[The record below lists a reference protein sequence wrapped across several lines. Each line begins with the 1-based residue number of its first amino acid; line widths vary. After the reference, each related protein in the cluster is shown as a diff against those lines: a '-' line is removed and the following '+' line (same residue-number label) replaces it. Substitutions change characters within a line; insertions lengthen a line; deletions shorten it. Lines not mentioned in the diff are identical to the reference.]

1 VFAFNF
7 GFKFAFEKMVAKA
20 GLFAALGLAA
30 ASAFAQADS
39 PVGLWKNIDDKTG
52 EAKGLIG
59 GIFTGKIEKILTK
72 GQEDGKCTECEGEL
86 KDKPVTGMQIIN
98 GLKKGAEWYEGGT
111 ILDPNNGKVYK
122 ARMKLV
128 SEGKKLE
135 VRGFVGAP
143 LLGRTQT
150 WIRE

>member
-1 VFAFNF
+1 M
-7 GFKFAFEKMVAKA
+7 FAFEKMVAKA
-20 GLFAALGLAA
+20 SLFTALGLAA
-30 ASAFAQADS
+30 ASALAQADS

-52 EAKGLIG
+52 EAKGLIRISESG
-59 GIFTGKIEKILTK
+59 GVFTGKIERILTK
-72 GQEDGKCTECEGEL
+72 GQEDAKCEACEGAL
-86 KDKPVTGMQIIN
+86 KDKPVAGMQIIAD
-98 GLKKGAEWYEGGT
+98 LKKGAQWYEGGT

-122 ARMKLV
+122 ARMKLIDD
-128 SEGKKLE
+128 GKKLE

>member
-1 VFAFNF
+1 M
-7 GFKFAFEKMVAKA
+7 FAFEKMVAKA
-20 GLFAALGLAA
+20 SLFAALGLAA
-30 ASAFAQADS
+30 ASALAQADS

-52 EAKGLIG
+52 EAKGLIRISESG
-59 GIFTGKIEKILTK
+59 GVFTGKIERILTK
-72 GQEDGKCTECEGEL
+72 GQEDAKCEACEGAL
-86 KDKPVTGMQIIN
+86 KDKPVAGMQIIAD
-98 GLKKGAEWYEGGT
+98 LKKGAQWYEGGT

-122 ARMKLV
+122 ARMKLIDD
-128 SEGKKLE
+128 GKKLE